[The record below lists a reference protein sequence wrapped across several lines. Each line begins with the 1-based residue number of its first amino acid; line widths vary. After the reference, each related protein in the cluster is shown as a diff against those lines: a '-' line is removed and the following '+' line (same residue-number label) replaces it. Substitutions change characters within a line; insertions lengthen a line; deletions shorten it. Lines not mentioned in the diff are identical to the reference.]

1 MSPPSGREG
10 AKRNPGQRPE
20 RSCFLCLA
28 PDCES
33 RCPHCRAV
41 YYCGEEHFRLHR
53 IPDGDY
59 CFPFEADYMDGVG
72 KLNPIGQLYR
82 VIIPLTSYT

>member
-1 MSPPSGREG
+1 MSPPSGGEG
-10 AKRNPGQRPE
+10 SKVNPGQRPE

-28 PDCES
+28 PDCEF

-53 IPDGDY
+53 FPDADY
-59 CFPFEADYMDGVG
+59 CFPYEADYMDGVG
-72 KLNPIGQLYR
+72 KLIELMTAMLRSANADQ
-82 VIIPLTSYT
+82 